1 MFGKLKEKLRQRRIR
16 KTLDHLSDRAV
27 VLTNNYTTTYAIE
40 GPRTYGYLDMWK
52 TVTAA
57 FDLVYPK
64 GYMGKYVYGL
74 FFTENEDKIIVH
86 LITPRPGMII
96 GKSGGKIDWLTE
108 TLKKCFDKDTEI
120 KLQETE
126 LLLGMQWE
134 DNY

>member
-1 MFGKLKEKLRQRRIR
+1 MFGKLKERLRQRRIR
-16 KTLDHLSDRAV
+16 KTLDHLSERAV
-27 VLTNNYTTTYAIE
+27 VFTNNYTTTYAIE

-74 FFTENEDKIIVH
+74 FFTETEDKITVH
-86 LITPRPGMII
+86 LITPRPGIII
-96 GKSGGKIDWLTE
+96 GKSGRNIDWLTE
-108 TLKKCFDKDTEI
+108 TLKKCFNKDTEI
-120 KLQETE
+120 NLQETE
-126 LLLGMQWE
+126 LLLGMQSE